1 MGIAKVI
8 VTDRVRVPK
17 KLIPKDDVHDRYV
30 IELFEEH
37 KCAKCSNRPERDPNN
52 ELCAECPSFL
62 GVSRF
67 FNSREAKEDGV
78 WSLPQADAGSIRRY
92 LDKSGKDFKWVDR
105 RKDIPVGQPF
115 KFTSKLYGKYDVDE
129 HGSKRPNQKFAA
141 KRWLKTKNGIIVAR
155 PRSGKTVLATYLY
168 SKLQVKTVI
177 IADQKELLNQFYE
190 TACGEPAPRFLRG
203 KMVASDK
210 NAGRFA
216 MTNLKQVMEDTG
228 KPSIFMPDSYGN
240 LLKFIDKFGFP
251 DVLLITYQSFIKDMD
266 RVAKIINGNYSFGI
280 VDEEHGTG
288 ADAYLRFIASL
299 DLKYRLGLS
308 ATPHRKDGK
317 SRLTMLVLGPV
328 AVAIN
333 TVTLKPV
340 IEFYPVKAKPK
351 TDHKSWVG
359 AKAWQKRCQE
369 RNVEIVKMAFSDLRK
384 GHNVIIIPV
393 EHKDHMEHLV
403 KMINHQA
410 KVNHTKK
417 GENWPVELAKPFTNG
432 VDRLGT
438 LNWVDSLDKKGKV
451 HKDLPTNSPRVLV
464 AIMKMIKQG
473 VDMKRP
479 SMLYAVIPM
488 SGLYGIGAPMFQ
500 QLSFRVATPFPKPQP
515 VVRIFVDNVSM
526 FASTSASLL
535 YNEVLPNSQLKQRKD
550 NLYVLQNY
558 DVAKNTIAA
567 RMARKKK
574 SGGSGGSWY

>member
-1 MGIAKVI
+1 MSIPKVV
-8 VTDRVRVPK
+8 VTNRVRVPK
-17 KLIPKDDVHDRYV
+17 KLIPKDDIHDRYV
-30 IELFEEH
+30 VELFNDA
-37 KCAKCSNRPERDPNN
+37 KCGKCSNFQDRDPNN
-52 ELCAECPSFL
+52 ELCAPCDNFL

-67 FNSREAKEDGV
+67 FNSKEAKEDGV

-92 LDKSGKDFKWVDR
+92 LEKSGKEFKWVDR
-105 RKDIPVGQPF
+105 RKDIPVEQPF

-141 KRWLKTKNGIIVAR
+141 KKWLKVKNGIIVAR

-190 TACGEPAPRFLRG
+190 TACGVPAPRFLRG
-203 KMVASDK
+203 KMVPSDK

-216 MTNLKQVMEDTG
+216 MTNLPEVMEKTG
-228 KPSIFMPDSYGN
+228 KQSIFMPESYGN
-240 LLKFIDKFGFP
+240 LLKYIEKFGYP
-251 DVLLITYQSFIKDMD
+251 DVLLITYQSFIQDME
-266 RVAKIINGNYSFGI
+266 RVAKIINGKYSFGI
-280 VDEEHGTG
+280 VDEEHGAG

-317 SRLTMLVLGPV
+317 SQLTMLVLGPV
-328 AVAIN
+328 AVSIN

-340 IEFYPVKAKPK
+340 MQFYPVKAKPK

-369 RNVEIVKMAFSDLRK
+369 RNVEIVKMVFSDLRE

-410 KVNHTKK
+410 KMNYQKK
-417 GENWPVELAKPFTNG
+417 GENWPEELAKPFNRG

-438 LNWVDSLDKKGKV
+438 LNWVDSLDPKPKV
-451 HKDLPTNSPRVLV
+451 HKNLPTRSPRVLV
-464 AIMKMIKQG
+464 SILKMIKQG

-479 SMLYAVIPM
+479 SMLYGIIPM
-488 SGLYGIGAPMFQ
+488 SGLYGIGAPMAQ
-500 QLSFRVATPFPKPQP
+500 QLFFRVATPYPKPQP

-535 YNEVLPNSQLKQRKD
+535 YNEILPNSQMKNRKD
-550 NLYVLQNY
+550 NLYILTEY
-558 DVAKNTIAA
+558 DKAKQIIAS
-567 RMARKKK
+567 RMRKKK
-574 SGGSGGSWY
+574 AGGTGGRWY